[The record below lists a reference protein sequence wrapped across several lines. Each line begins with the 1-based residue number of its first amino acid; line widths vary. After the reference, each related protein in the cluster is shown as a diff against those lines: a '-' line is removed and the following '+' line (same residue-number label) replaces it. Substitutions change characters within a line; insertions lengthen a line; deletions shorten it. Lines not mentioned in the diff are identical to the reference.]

1 MTPGLRPADFKI
13 SERSTA
19 LTALQEELE
28 GIPCT
33 TEPQQLSK
41 LSIDWHT
48 FSPVLSE
55 KLAGKRADIVYF
67 PTSEAEVIRIIQ
79 ACVRHRIPLTPR
91 GAGTGNYGQA
101 VPLEGGVVLDITRM
115 QSILWT
121 KGGIM
126 RVQPGVKLMAMEKE
140 ARKTGWEVRMAPSTF
155 RTATVGG
162 FVSGGFG
169 GIGSITYGVLR
180 ERGNILG
187 LQVVTMEAEP
197 QILELRGEAVHQVS
211 HAWGVNGIIT
221 EMEMPL
227 GMAYPWA
234 ECIVVFDD
242 FMQSAR
248 FCQRLGESDGIVKR
262 MISLHAWPIPSYF
275 VALKPYLPEGSHAAL
290 LLIAENSLEPLADLV
305 KEWGG
310 QITYTKPAAVCVG
323 GTTSSTGKGITLMEY
338 GYNHTTLHARTADPS
353 LTYIDCLF
361 PADPDLKA
369 MEYLY
374 RTLAEEMMIHIEYLR
389 LNGKVTA
396 LGGQLV
402 RYTSEARLREIM
414 QIHRDQGVHVHDC
427 HDFTLDSLQKK
438 DASNRNQQLE
448 LKKRTDPL
456 GLLNPGKLKA
466 WMEWQAQQTGS
477 PSM

>member
-1 MTPGLRPADFKI
+1 MTTRLHPGDVRV

-19 LTALQEELE
+19 VAYLMQDLE
-28 GIPCT
+28 GIPAT
-33 TEPQQLSK
+33 TDPQQLSK
-41 LSIDWHT
+41 LSLDWHT

-55 KLAGKRADIVYF
+55 KLADKRADVVYF
-67 PTSEAEVIRIIQ
+67 PNCEAEVIRIIK
-79 ACVRHRIPLTPR
+79 ACVQYRIPLTPR

-101 VPLEGGVVLDITRM
+101 VPLEGGVLLDMTRM
-115 QSILWT
+115 QSILST
-121 KGGIM
+121 QQGIM
-126 RVQPGVKLMAMEKE
+126 RVQPGAKLMAMEKE

-162 FVSGGFG
+162 FISGGFG

-187 LQVVTMEAEP
+187 LRVVTMEEEP

-221 EMEMPL
+221 EIEMPL
-227 GMAYPWA
+227 GLAYPWA
-234 ECIVVFDD
+234 ECIVVFDN

-275 VALKPYLPEGSHAAL
+275 VALKSYLPQGSHAAL

-310 QITYTKPAAVCVG
+310 QITYTKPAAE
-323 GTTSSTGKGITLMEY
+323 TGKGITLMEY
-338 GYNHTTLHARTADPS
+338 GFNHTTLHARTADPS

-361 PADPDLKA
+361 PADPDLRA

-374 RTLAEEMMIHIEYLR
+374 QTLNQEMMIHIEYLR

-402 RYTSEARLREIM
+402 RYSSEARLREIM
-414 QIHRDQGVHVHDC
+414 QIHREQGVHVHDC

-438 DASNRNQQLE
+438 DASKRNEQLE

-466 WMEWQAQQTGS
+466 WIEWQRQHS
-477 PSM
+477 PTH